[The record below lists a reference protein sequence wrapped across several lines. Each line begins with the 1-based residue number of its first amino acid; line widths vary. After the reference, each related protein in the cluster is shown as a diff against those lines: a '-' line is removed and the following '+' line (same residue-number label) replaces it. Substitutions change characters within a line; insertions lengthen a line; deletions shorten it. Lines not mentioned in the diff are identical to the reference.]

1 MRVAFGIKAIATLA
15 VALCLV
21 LLVACGGAAPEEPG
35 AAATP
40 EAAATSPTAAP
51 AAQAGAQSPAAASE
65 SQQAEEPT
73 ATPFAT
79 VVPTEPPR
87 VALADTPQL
96 MLQAPEDNPKRG
108 GIMQWAGLSD
118 SPHFDMHQ
126 CNTAACAQPQGPF
139 FDNLLRYSPFDG
151 GKEVIPDLAYTWE
164 VSDDGLVYTF
174 HLRDGVLFHDGA
186 ELTSEDVKATFDRI
200 IFPPTG
206 MISPRQS
213 IFEAVTE
220 VRTVDP
226 LTVEFVLNAPRSF
239 LPSAV
244 ASGWNVIER
253 KKTLEDNNLDLK
265 KLKPG
270 TPEHPGTGPYILN
283 DHQAGEFWKSEKN
296 PNYWNPELPY
306 LDGIQHNH
314 LAYGPATGAALI
326 TGRVDYVYGAG
337 ADLRDDIR
345 QNYSDT
351 HTVVVYPIPSIGGMF
366 INHESG
372 PLGDA
377 RVRRAIS
384 IVQDRCAIKVAVAA
398 IREIEVGTWIV
409 PNDPDFGAQ
418 YREET
423 LNQKPGYNCP
433 ATADDVALAQQLLAD
448 AGYPNGEE
456 FPTLDLMVRDINF
469 LVSPM
474 APMMQAFMKQNLN
487 INSEIRVVHTSVWQE
502 DRDQGNYDLAVNGT
516 PTPLASTPAYWGSWF
531 TTGSGSNWNRGSS
544 NPEFDAL
551 VAELIGATDPGRQ
564 EELTLRGAAMLE
576 EWSPMALINHFT
588 IIDGFANYL
597 KGHGRANRVTLFND
611 IRFDTAWLDK

>member
-1 MRVAFGIKAIATLA
+1 MLAAFAPKTTFS
-15 VALCLV
+15 VV
-21 LLVACGGAAPEEPG
+21 LLFALTLLIACGGAAPQEP
-35 AAATP
+35 AAPQATQESQSSQP
-40 EAAATSPTAAP
+40 SQGQQPAATS
-51 AAQAGAQSPAAASE
+51 ASG
-65 SQQAEEPT
+65 EEPT
-73 ATPFAT
+73 STPFAT
-79 VVPTEPPR
+79 VVPTVPPQ
-87 VALADTPQL
+87 AQADTPRL
-96 MLQAPEDNPKRG
+96 MLKALEDNPKRG
-108 GIMQWAGLSD
+108 GTMQWAGLSD

-126 CNTAACAQPQGPF
+126 CNTAACAQPQGPY

-164 VSDDGLVYTF
+164 TSDDGLVYTF

-186 ELTSEDVKATFDRI
+186 ELTSEDIKATFDRI
-200 IFPPTG
+200 IFPPVG

-213 IFEAVTE
+213 VFEAVSE

-226 LTVEFVLNAPRSF
+226 LTVEFVLNAPRGF
-239 LPSAV
+239 LPAAV

-253 KKTLEDNNLDLK
+253 KKTLDDNNLDLK

-270 TPEHPGTGPYILN
+270 TMEHPGTGPYILN
-283 DHQAGEFWKSEKN
+283 DHQAGEFWKNEKN

-326 TGRVDYVYGAG
+326 AGRVDYVYGAG

-345 QNYSDT
+345 QNYHDT

-366 INHESG
+366 VNHESG

-384 IVQDRCAIKVAVAA
+384 MVQDRCAIKIAVAA

-409 PNDPDFGAQ
+409 PNDPDFGATF
-418 YREET
+418 REAT
-423 LNQKPGYNCP
+423 LDKKPGYTCP
-433 ATADDVALAQQLLAD
+433 VSEDNVAEAQQLLSD
-448 AGYPNGEE
+448 AGYPNGDG

-487 INSEIRVVHTSVWQE
+487 IESEIRVVHTSVWQE
-502 DRDQGNYDLAVNGT
+502 DRDQGSYDLAVNGT

-544 NPEFDAL
+544 NAEFDAV
-551 VAELIGATDPGRQ
+551 VAELIGETNPARQ
-564 EELTLRGAAMLE
+564 EQLTLEGAAILE
-576 EWSPMALINHFT
+576 EWSPMILINHFT

>member
-1 MRVAFGIKAIATLA
+1 MRAVFGLKATGMLA
-15 VALCLV
+15 MAMFLV
-21 LLVACGGAAPEEPG
+21 LLVACGGASPAEPG
-35 AAATP
+35 D
-40 EAAATSPTAAP
+40 TSASQDQPTAA
-51 AAQAGAQSPAAASE
+51 AAAPQPVATSAQPATG
-65 SQQAEEPT
+65 SQRAEEPT

-79 VVPTEPPR
+79 AVPTAPPK
-87 VALADTPQL
+87 ALTEAPQL
-96 MLQAPEDNPKRG
+96 MLKAPEDNPTRG

-186 ELTSEDVKATFDRI
+186 ELTSDDVKATFDRI

-220 VRTVDP
+220 VRTADP
-226 LTVEFVLNAPRSF
+226 LTVEFVLDAPRSF

-270 TPEHPGTGPYILN
+270 TTEHPGTGPYILE
-283 DHQAGEFWKSEKN
+283 DHQAGEFWKSQKN

-345 QNYSDT
+345 QNYADT

-384 IVQDRCAIKVAVAA
+384 IVQDRCAIKMAVAA

-423 LNQKPGYNCP
+423 LNSKPGYNCP
-433 ATADDVALAQQLLAD
+433 ATADDVAMAQQLLAD
-448 AGYPNGEE
+448 AGYPNGEG

-487 INSEIRVVHTSVWQE
+487 VQSEIRVVHTSVWQE

-544 NPEFDAL
+544 NPEFDDL
-551 VAELIGATDPGRQ
+551 VAELIGETNPARQ
-564 EELTLRGAAMLE
+564 AELTLSGAAMLE
-576 EWSPMALINHFT
+576 EWSPMVLINHFT

>member
-1 MRVAFGIKAIATLA
+1 MRAAFSIRVTSSLA
-15 VALCLV
+15 MALLLV
-21 LLVACGGAAPEEPG
+21 LLTACGGAAPAE
-35 AAATP
+35 P
-40 EAAATSPTAAP
+40 EATAAPQAQATAAP
-51 AAQAGAQSPAAASE
+51 APTVAS
-65 SQQAEEPT
+65 
-73 ATPFAT
+73 TPFAT
-79 VVPTEPPR
+79 AEPTAPPL
-87 VALADTPQL
+87 VQADTPRL
-96 MLQAPEDNPKRG
+96 MLKAPEDTPLRG

-151 GKEVIPDLAYTWE
+151 GREVIPDLGYAWE
-164 VSDDGLVYTF
+164 VSDDGLIYTF

-186 ELTSEDVKATFDRI
+186 ELTSEDIKATFDRI

-213 IFEAVTE
+213 VFEAVE
-220 VRTVDP
+220 EIRTVDP
-226 LTVEFVLNAPRSF
+226 LTVEFVLTAPRSF
-239 LPSAV
+239 LPAAI

-253 KKTLEDNNLDLK
+253 KKTLDDNNLDLK
-265 KLKPG
+265 KIKPG
-270 TPEHPGTGPYILN
+270 TMEHPGTGPYILA
-283 DHQAGEFWKSEKN
+283 DHQAGEFWMSEKN

-345 QNYSDT
+345 QNYADS
-351 HTVVVYPIPSIGGMF
+351 HTVVVYSVPSMGGMF
-366 INHESG
+366 VNHESG

-377 RVRRAIS
+377 GVRRAIS
-384 IVQDRCAIKVAVAA
+384 MVQDRCAIAVAVAA
-398 IREIEVGTWIV
+398 IREIEVGTWIL

-418 YREET
+418 YRAAT
-423 LNQKPGYNCP
+423 LDTKPGYNCP
-433 ATADDVALAQQLLAD
+433 TSAQDIAQAQQLLSD
-448 AGYPNGEE
+448 AGYPNGEG

-469 LVSPM
+469 FVSPM

-516 PTPLASTPAYWGSWF
+516 PTPLAATAAYWSAWF
-531 TTGSGSNWNRGSS
+531 SAGSGGNWNRGSS

-551 VAELIGATDPGRQ
+551 VAELIGETNPARK
-564 EELTLRGAAMLE
+564 EELTLRGAALLE
-576 EWSPMALINHFT
+576 EWSPMILINHFT
-588 IIDGFANYL
+588 IIDGFANYV

>member
-1 MRVAFGIKAIATLA
+1 MSGIFSIKPIASAALAIALA
-15 VALCLV
+15 LV
-21 LLVACGGAAPEEPG
+21 VACGGTAPAEPQ
-35 AAATP
+35 P
-40 EAAATSPTAAP
+40 QAP
-51 AAQAGAQSPAAASE
+51 AAPQAQAQPEATTAPAPAAGATPTAMPDV
-65 SQQAEEPT
+65 EPT

-79 VVPTEPPR
+79 AVPTVPPQ
-87 VALADTPQL
+87 VQAETPRL
-96 MLQAPEDNPKRG
+96 MLKAPEANPKRG
-108 GIMQWAGLSD
+108 GVMQWAGLSD

-126 CNTAACAQPQGPF
+126 CNTAACAQPQGVY

-151 GKEVIPDLAYTWE
+151 GKEVIPDLAYAWE

-174 HLRDGVLFHDGA
+174 HLRDGVMFHDGA

-200 IFPPTG
+200 IFPPVG

-213 IFEAVTE
+213 VFLAVEE

-226 LTVEFVLNAPRSF
+226 YTVEFVLSAPRGF
-239 LPSAV
+239 MPA
-244 ASGWNVIER
+244 AIANGWNVIER

-270 TPEHPGTGPYILN
+270 TTVHPGTGPFILE
-283 DHQAGEFWKSEKN
+283 DHQAGEFWKASRN

-306 LDGIQHNH
+306 LDGIQHSH

-366 INHESG
+366 VNHESEA
-372 PLGDA
+372 LSDA

-384 IVQDRCAIKVAVAA
+384 MVQDRCAIKIAVAA

-409 PNDPDFGAQ
+409 PNDPDFGAS
-418 YREET
+418 YREDT
-423 LNQKPGYNCP
+423 LNKKPGYNCP
-433 ATADDVALAQQLLAD
+433 ATTDDIATAQQLLAD
-448 AGYPNGEE
+448 AGYPNGEG

-469 LVSPM
+469 FVSPM

-487 INSEIRVVHTSVWQE
+487 VNSEIRVVHTSVWQE

-516 PTPLASTPAYWGSWF
+516 PTPLASTPAYWGSWYG
-531 TTGSGSNWNRGSS
+531 TGSGSNWNRGSS

-551 VAELIGATDPGRQ
+551 VAELIEESNPARK
-564 EELTLRGAAMLE
+564 EELTLQGAAILE
-576 EWSPMALINHFT
+576 EWTPMIPINHFT

>member
-1 MRVAFGIKAIATLA
+1 MSSIFSVKSVVSLTVSL
-15 VALCLV
+15 
-21 LLVACGGAAPEEPG
+21 LLVFVIACGGTAPAEPQSQAPSAPQAQDQSAA
-35 AAATP
+35 
-40 EAAATSPTAAP
+40 TAAP
-51 AAQAGAQSPAAASE
+51 AAQAAPTE
-65 SQQAEEPT
+65 RPDEEPT

-79 VVPTEPPR
+79 AVPTVPPK
-87 VALADTPQL
+87 VQAETPRL
-96 MLQAPEDNPKRG
+96 MLRAPEDNPQRG
-108 GIMQWAGLSD
+108 GVMQWAGLSD

-126 CNTAACAQPQGPF
+126 CNTAACAQPQGVY

-151 GKEVIPDLAYTWE
+151 GKEVIPDLAYGWE

-174 HLRDGVLFHDGA
+174 HLREGVLFHDGA
-186 ELTSEDVKATFDRI
+186 EMTSEDVKATFDRI
-200 IFPPTG
+200 IFPPVG

-213 IFEAVTE
+213 VFVAVE
-220 VRTVDP
+220 EIRTVDP
-226 LTVEFVLNAPRSF
+226 YTVEFVLHAPRGF
-239 LPSAV
+239 MPA
-244 ASGWNVIER
+244 AIANGWNVIER

-270 TPEHPGTGPYILN
+270 TTIHPGTGPFILE
-283 DHQAGEFWKSEKN
+283 DHQAGEFWKASRN

-306 LDGIQHNH
+306 LDGIQHSH

-366 INHESG
+366 VNHESDG
-372 PLGDA
+372 LSDP

-384 IVQDRCAIKVAVAA
+384 MVQDRCAIKMAVAA
-398 IREIEVGTWIV
+398 IREIEVGTWVV
-409 PNDPDFGAQ
+409 PNDPDFGAL
-418 YREET
+418 YREAT
-423 LNQKPGYNCP
+423 LNKKPGYNCP
-433 ATADDVALAQQLLAD
+433 ATGDDVTNAQQLLAD
-448 AGYPNGEE
+448 AGYPNGEG

-469 LVSPM
+469 FVSPM
-474 APMMQAFMKQNLN
+474 APMMQAFMKQSLN

-502 DRDQGNYDLAVNGT
+502 DRDQGNYDLAVNGA

-531 TTGSGSNWNRGSS
+531 YTGSGSNWNRGSS

-551 VAELIGATDPGRQ
+551 VDELIGTTDPARK
-564 EELTLRGAAMLE
+564 EELTLQGAAILE
-576 EWSPMALINHFT
+576 EWTPMIFINHFT

-611 IRFDTAWLDK
+611 IRFDTIWLDK

>member
-1 MRVAFGIKAIATLA
+1 MSASIGVKPILS
-15 VALCLV
+15 VALAL
-21 LLVACGGAAPEEPG
+21 LLVFVLACGGTAPAEPQPQAPAAPQAQAQP
-35 AAATP
+35 AAA
-40 EAAATSPTAAP
+40 TAAP
-51 AAQAGAQSPAAASE
+51 AAQTAPTAMPN
-65 SQQAEEPT
+65 EEPT

-79 VVPTEPPR
+79 AVPTVPPK
-87 VALADTPQL
+87 VQAETPRL
-96 MLQAPEDNPKRG
+96 MLKAPEANPKRG
-108 GIMQWAGLSD
+108 GVMQWAGLSD

-126 CNTAACAQPQGPF
+126 CNTAACAQPQGVY

-151 GKEVIPDLAYTWE
+151 GVEVIPDLAYAWE

-174 HLRDGVLFHDGA
+174 HLREGVMFHDGA
-186 ELTSEDVKATFDRI
+186 ELSSEDVKATFDRI
-200 IFPPTG
+200 IFPPVG

-213 IFEAVTE
+213 VFLAVEE
-220 VRTVDP
+220 VRTMDP
-226 LTVEFVLNAPRSF
+226 LTVEFVLEAPRGF
-239 LPSAV
+239 MPA
-244 ASGWNVIER
+244 AIANGWNVIER
-253 KKTLEDNNLDLK
+253 KKTLDDNNLDLK

-270 TPEHPGTGPYILN
+270 TTVHPGTGPFILE
-283 DHQAGEFWKSEKN
+283 DHQAGEFWKASRN

-326 TGRVDYVYGAG
+326 AGRVDYVYGAG

-345 QNYSDT
+345 QNYADT

-366 INHESG
+366 VNHESEG
-372 PLGDA
+372 LSDA

-409 PNDPDFGAQ
+409 PNDPDFGAS

-433 ATADDVALAQQLLAD
+433 ASADDLAMAQQLLAD
-448 AGYPNGEE
+448 AGYPNGEG

-469 LVSPM
+469 FVSPM

-531 TTGSGSNWNRGSS
+531 SAGSGGNWNRGSS
-544 NPEFDAL
+544 NAEFDAL
-551 VAELIGATDPGRQ
+551 VDELIGTTNPVRK
-564 EELTLRGAAMLE
+564 EELTHQGAAMLE
-576 EWSPMALINHFT
+576 EWTPMIVINHFT

>member
-1 MRVAFGIKAIATLA
+1 MSAFIGVKPILS
-15 VALCLV
+15 VALALLLALV
-21 LLVACGGAAPEEPG
+21 VACGGTAPAEPQQQ
-35 AAATP
+35 APVAPQAQAQP
-40 EAAATSPTAAP
+40 AAATSAP
-51 AAQAGAQSPAAASE
+51 AAQTAPTAVPD
-65 SQQAEEPT
+65 EEPT

-79 VVPTEPPR
+79 AVPTVPPK
-87 VALADTPQL
+87 VQAETPRL
-96 MLQAPEDNPKRG
+96 MLMAPEANPKRG
-108 GIMQWAGLSD
+108 GVMQWAGLSD

-126 CNTAACAQPQGPF
+126 CNTAACAQPQGVY

-151 GKEVIPDLAYTWE
+151 GVEVIPDLAYAWE

-174 HLRDGVLFHDGA
+174 HLRDGVMFHDGA

-200 IFPPTG
+200 IFPPVG

-213 IFEAVTE
+213 VFLAVEE
-220 VRTVDP
+220 VRAVDP
-226 LTVEFVLNAPRSF
+226 YTVEFVLTAPRGF
-239 LPSAV
+239 MPA
-244 ASGWNVIER
+244 AIANGWNVIER
-253 KKTLEDNNLDLK
+253 KKTLDDNNLDLK

-270 TPEHPGTGPYILN
+270 TTVHPGTGPFILE
-283 DHQAGEFWKSEKN
+283 DHQAGEFWKASRN

-306 LDGIQHNH
+306 LDGIQHSH

-366 INHESG
+366 VNHESEA
-372 PLGDA
+372 LSDA

-384 IVQDRCAIKVAVAA
+384 MVQDRCAIKVAVAA

-409 PNDPDFGAQ
+409 PNDPDFGAS
-418 YREET
+418 YREDT
-423 LNQKPGYNCP
+423 LNKKPGYNCP
-433 ATADDVALAQQLLAD
+433 ATSDDIAAAQQLLAD
-448 AGYPNGEE
+448 AGYPNGEGM
-456 FPTLDLMVRDINF
+456 PTLDLMVRDINF
-469 LVSPM
+469 FVSPM

-487 INSEIRVVHTSVWQE
+487 VNSEIRVVHTSVWQE

-516 PTPLASTPAYWGSWF
+516 PTPLASTPAYWGSWYG
-531 TTGSGSNWNRGSS
+531 TGSGSNWNRGSS

-551 VAELIGATDPGRQ
+551 VDELIETTDPARK
-564 EELTLRGAAMLE
+564 EELTLRGAEILE
-576 EWSPMALINHFT
+576 EWTPMIPINHFT

>member
-1 MRVAFGIKAIATLA
+1 MLPGLNPKSATSVVLLLFLA
-15 VALCLV
+15 
-21 LLVACGGAAPEEPG
+21 LLVACGGTTSDEQTLPQATAAGQP
-35 AAATP
+35 
-40 EAAATSPTAAP
+40 AATS
-51 AAQAGAQSPAAASE
+51 GSS
-65 SQQAEEPT
+65 EEPT

-79 VVPTEPPR
+79 AVPTTPAE
-87 VALADTPQL
+87 VLADTPRL
-96 MLQAPEDNPKRG
+96 MLKAPEDNPQRG
-108 GIMQWAGLSD
+108 GILQWAGLSD

-151 GKEVIPDLAYTWE
+151 GKEVLPDLAYTWE
-164 VSDDGLVYTF
+164 ISDDGLTYTF

-186 ELTSEDVKATFDRI
+186 ELTSEDIKATFDRI
-200 IFPPTG
+200 IFPPVG

-213 IFEAVTE
+213 VFEAVTE
-220 VRTVDP
+220 IRTVDP
-226 LTVEFVLNAPRSF
+226 LTVEFVLKAPRNF
-239 LPSAV
+239 LPAAI

-265 KLKPG
+265 KVKPG
-270 TPEHPGTGPYILN
+270 TMEHPGTGPYILE
-283 DHQAGEFWKSEKN
+283 DYQSGEFWKSEKN

-306 LDGIQHNH
+306 LDGIQHSH

-366 INHESG
+366 VNHESG
-372 PLGDA
+372 PLGDQ
-377 RVRRAIS
+377 RVRQAIS
-384 IVQDRCAIKVAVAA
+384 MVQDRCAIKQAVAA
-398 IREIEVGTWIV
+398 IREIEIGTWIV

-423 LNQKPGYNCP
+423 LNKKSGYICP
-433 ATADDVALAQQLLAD
+433 VSAPDTATAQQLLAD
-448 AGYPNGEE
+448 AGYPNGEG
-456 FPTLDLMVRDINF
+456 FPTLDLMVRDLNF
-469 LVSPM
+469 FVSPM
-474 APMMQAFMKQNLN
+474 APMMQAFMKQGLN
-487 INSEIRVVHTSVWQE
+487 IDSEIRVVHTSVWQE

-516 PTPLASTPAYWGSWF
+516 PTPLASTPAYWSSWF
-531 TTGSGSNWNRGSS
+531 TTGSGGNWNRGSS

-551 VAELIGATDPGRQ
+551 VAELIGETNPARQ
-564 EELTLRGAAMLE
+564 EELTLQGATMLE
-576 EWSPMALINHFT
+576 EWSPMVLINHFT

-611 IRFDTAWLDK
+611 IRFDTAWLDR

>member
-1 MRVAFGIKAIATLA
+1 MNAAFSIRVASSLA
-15 VALCLV
+15 MALFLV
-21 LLVACGGAAPEEPG
+21 LLVACGGAAPAEPEAT
-35 AAATP
+35 AAPQAQAQP
-40 EAAATSPTAAP
+40 QPQAAATSAP
-51 AAQAGAQSPAAASE
+51 AEGPVS
-65 SQQAEEPT
+65 
-73 ATPFAT
+73 TPFAT
-79 VVPTEPPR
+79 AVPTAPPK
-87 VALADTPQL
+87 ALAESPPL

-108 GIMQWAGLSD
+108 GVMQWAGLSD

-151 GKEVIPDLAYTWE
+151 GKEVIPDLGYAWE

-174 HLRDGVLFHDGA
+174 HLRDSVLFHDGV
-186 ELTSEDVKATFDRI
+186 ELTSEDIKATFDRI

-213 IFEAVTE
+213 VFEAVTE
-220 VRTVDP
+220 IRTVDP
-226 LTVEFVLNAPRSF
+226 LTVEFVLKAPRSF
-239 LPSAV
+239 LPAAI

-253 KKTLEDNNLDLK
+253 KKTLDDNNLDLK
-265 KLKPG
+265 KIKPG
-270 TPEHPGTGPYILN
+270 TLEHPGTGPYILN

-326 TGRVDYVYGAG
+326 AGRVDYVYGAG

-345 QNYSDT
+345 QNYADT
-351 HTVVVYPIPSIGGMF
+351 HTVVVYSVPSVGGMF
-366 INHESG
+366 VNHESG

-377 RVRRAIS
+377 RVRRAIAM
-384 IVQDRCAIKVAVAA
+384 VQDRCAIAVAVAA
-398 IREIEVGTWIV
+398 IREIEVGTWIL
-409 PNDPDFGAQ
+409 PNDPDFGVQ
-418 YREET
+418 YRAET
-423 LNQKPGYNCP
+423 LDTKPGYSCP
-433 ATADDVALAQQLLAD
+433 TSAQDIAQAQQLLSD
-448 AGYPNGEE
+448 AGYPGGEG

-474 APMMQAFMKQNLN
+474 APMMQAFMQQNLN
-487 INSEIRVVHTSVWQE
+487 ISSEIRVVHTSVWQE

-516 PTPLASTPAYWGSWF
+516 PTPLAATPAYWSSWF
-531 TTGSGSNWNRGSS
+531 TTGSGGNWNRGAT
-544 NPEFDAL
+544 NPDFDAL
-551 VAELIGATDPGRQ
+551 VAELIGETDPARK

-576 EWSPMALINHFT
+576 EWSPMILINHFT
-588 IIDGFANYL
+588 IIDGFANYV
-597 KGHGRANRVTLFND
+597 KGHGRAERVTLFND